1 MKLYAA
7 ILIGGALGSAARFV
21 MATWIDEKAVAA
33 FPWGT
38 FAVNILGSFVIGLMA
53 GLSGPNSPLSLPVPE
68 IVRVFV
74 MVGLCGGFTTF
85 SSFSL
90 QTLHLLETGQW
101 PLAAAYAVLSVLLC
115 VLATAG
121 GLAVVHALAAKA

>member
-7 ILIGGALGSAARFV
+7 ILIGGAIGSAARFA
-21 MATWIDEKAVAA
+21 MGTWIDEKAFSA

-53 GLSGPNSPLSLPVPE
+53 GLSGPNSFLAVPVPE

-74 MVGLCGGFTTF
+74 MVGICGGFTTF

-90 QTLHLLETGQW
+90 QTVHLLETGQW
-101 PLAAAYAVLSVLLC
+101 PLACAYAVLSVLLC
-115 VLATAG
+115 LLATAG
-121 GLAVVHALAAKA
+121 GLALIHAFAVKA

>member
-7 ILIGGALGSAARFV
+7 ILIGGALGSAARFA
-21 MATWIDEKAVAA
+21 MATWVDEKAVAA

-38 FAVNILGSFVIGLMA
+38 FAVNVVGSLVIGVMA
-53 GLSGPNSPLSLPVPE
+53 GLSGPKSPLAVPVPE

-85 SSFSL
+85 SAFSL
-90 QTLHLLETGQW
+90 QTVHLIETGRW
-101 PLAAAYAVLSVLLC
+101 FLAGAYAAASVMVCL
-115 VLATAG
+115 LATFG
-121 GLAVVHALAAKA
+121 GLAAVQALSRS

>member
-7 ILIGGALGSAARFV
+7 ILLGGALGSAARFA

-38 FAVNILGSFVIGLMA
+38 FAVNILGSLVIGLMA
-53 GLSGPNSPLSLPVPE
+53 GLSGPNSSLAMPVPE
-68 IVRVFV
+68 NFRIFV

-90 QTLHLLETGQW
+90 QTVHLLETGQW

-115 VLATAG
+115 LLATAG
-121 GLAVVHALAAKA
+121 GMALIAAFK